1 MTSRLPSFRSLRGV
15 ALALLLPVVAWAATV
30 TAAQIIAAV
39 QAAPGATTWLRANAE
54 AVANL
59 AIRVESRG
67 NTEAYNG
74 TCCYGVLQM
83 NRTNIAAYTNLT
95 PEQYRAA
102 DLQTQINAWARLTAD
117 AMRARAPSALAAMQT
132 FDGRPVDGNLV
143 LACVQLGIGNCQR
156 MINSGS
162 CSGFADRNGT
172 TICSMADRLAGG
184 TPTPGPGT
192 GPGATPTNPGGGA
205 GPDTGVPTPIFTPSC
220 LQDGTGACL
229 PITQALEEGFAQ
241 GSGAPMTNLKRLIYA
256 IVAAV
261 VALVLMSTTTTT
273 WKHYSKGRL
282 ATANLLVGMKGV
294 ALLLTMVLTILTL
307 L

>member
-1 MTSRLPSFRSLRGV
+1 MTWHLSSLRSV
-15 ALALLLPVVAWAATV
+15 ILALLLPAVAWAVTV
-30 TAAQIIAAV
+30 TAGQIIAAV
-39 QAAPGATTWLRANAE
+39 QAAPSGTTWLRANAE

-74 TCCYGVLQM
+74 SCCYGVLQM
-83 NRTNIAAYTNLT
+83 NRTNIRAYTNLT

-102 DLQTQINAWARLTAD
+102 DLQTQINAWAALTAD
-117 AMRARAPSALAAMQT
+117 AMRARAPSTLAAMAT

-172 TICSMADRLAGG
+172 TICSMADRLAGV
-184 TPTPGPGT
+184 TPTPGTGT
-192 GPGATPTNPGGGA
+192 GTTPTNPGGGT
-205 GPDTGVPTPIFTPSC
+205 GTGVATPVFSPSC
-220 LQDGTGACL
+220 VQDGAGACL
-229 PITQALEEGFAQ
+229 PITQAIEQGFSQ
-241 GSGAPMTNLKRLIYA
+241 GSGAAMSDLKRLIYA
-256 IVAAV
+256 LVTSV
-261 VALVLMSTTTTT
+261 VALVLMSASRTM
-273 WKHYSKGRL
+273 WRQYSKGRL
-282 ATANLLVGMKGV
+282 PTVNLLVGMKGV
-294 ALLLTMVLTILTL
+294 ALLLTIVLTILML